1 MPSTSP
7 SRCGHTHKW
16 RPRMDERPCSNCFR
30 PTSRLRKGMCR
41 RCYDYQRVNGRMRPP
56 SPVAWEG
63 VTQRQPRTHDPDSPR
78 ALACINCESG
88 NLYAFSM
95 CHPCRQFWL
104 KHGRQRPLSLHQK
117 KTLCLPGE
125 GPDYCNNPVTT
136 SRRIQVSWP
145 ASRTVNL
152 PLCESCA
159 KLFDDEESQQRN
171 NSVPG
176 TYHRPGFTGYAKW

>member
-1 MPSTSP
+1 
-7 SRCGHTHKW
+7 
-16 RPRMDERPCSNCFR
+16 MDERPCKNCFR
-30 PTSRLRKGMCR
+30 PTSILRKGICH
-41 RCYDYQRVNGRMRPP
+41 RCYEYRRRKGVMRPP
-56 SPVAWEG
+56 SPV
-63 VTQRQPRTHDPDSPR
+63 
-78 ALACINCESG
+78 
-88 NLYAFSM
+88 
-95 CHPCRQFWL
+95 
-104 KHGRQRPLSLHQK
+104 K
-117 KTLCLPGE
+117 KTLCLPGQ

-152 PLCESCA
+152 PLCEACA